1 MEVTRKKV
9 SINTLEMIHSI
20 FEPSVHAIIQ
30 TYIGKTVCCLIA
42 CLLIL
47 AVIGFALL
55 TTVLSLYDLNVFE
68 SSCLHSGNNLVLSE
82 DYILLLHSCQN
93 KLDSTEKLL
102 YKNSIKFFVDT
113 NINPVEIFSISCDS
127 LTLMVEQFPKSQ
139 SHQNS
144 TFYTLPQQV
153 YFKNCSNYTDI
164 CILDE
169 FVYQVPSNN
178 SAIIYN
184 ITLDFY
190 NPNETDVQ
198 IVAFDNFMNFNNFL
212 TGGKMSNSLKSLK
225 MTDTSAI
232 FILDSSDMR
241 RSSYYFFAV
250 KTFKNTNW
258 FIKTSAG
265 TRVFYNV
272 SNTTPD
278 CVLTARKKCCE
289 IEIRESN
296 QCYLGHVKDNAT
308 EGEKLT
314 IHHQPIAKQGYVSTL
329 GMVLLLM
336 IIIVL
341 LVIATIK
348 ILHSKR
354 KKSKLSTC
362 SYGVH
367 KNGYK
372 TGHKTIEKIPFD
384 ENGLLHHWPEYGIT
398 ICIPEGAVHRSATL
412 QFEASFLST
421 NFKCGG
427 NFRPVSPFVWI
438 HFDQELAKPAKL
450 YIPHDVVIENDEQL
464 HKLHILT
471 RNHDV
476 NASFKVN
483 NELDAEISDEIVC
496 VRAKHFCSLCLALKA
511 LKGEELKTK
520 YHMIYAI
527 IHKSED
533 EVYVDICILQSRD
546 CRKV

>member
-1 MEVTRKKV
+1 
-9 SINTLEMIHSI
+9 MIHSI
-20 FEPSVHAIIQ
+20 FEPSVHAFIQ
-30 TYIGKTVCCLIA
+30 TYIGKPVCCLIA

-47 AVIGFALL
+47 AVTGFALL
-55 TTVLSLYDLNVFE
+55 TTVLLLYDLNVFE
-68 SSCLHSGNNLVLSE
+68 SSCLHSGNNLALSE

-93 KLDSTEKLL
+93 KFRSTEKLL
-102 YKNSIKFFVDT
+102 YKNSIQFFVNT
-113 NINPVEIFSISCDS
+113 SINPVEIFSISCNS
-127 LTLMVEQFPKSQ
+127 LTLMVDQFPKSQ

-144 TFYTLPQQV
+144 TLNTLPQQV
-153 YFKNCSNYTDI
+153 YFKNCSNYTGI

-169 FVYQVPSNN
+169 FVYQVLSNN

-190 NPNETDVQ
+190 NPNETNVW

-212 TGGKMSNSLKSLK
+212 ITGGKMSNSLKSLK
-225 MTDTSAI
+225 MADTSAI

-265 TRVFYNV
+265 TRVFYNI
-272 SNTTPD
+272 SNATPD
-278 CVLTARKKCCE
+278 CVLTARKNFCE

-314 IHHQPIAKQGYVSTL
+314 IHHQPVITKQGYTLLALTL
-329 GMVLLLM
+329 GMAFFL

-348 ILHSKR
+348 MLHSKR

-362 SYGVH
+362 SVH

-372 TGHKTIEKIPFD
+372 SGHKTIEKIPFD
-384 ENGLLHHWPEYGIT
+384 ENGLLHHWPVYGIT
-398 ICIPEGAVHRSATL
+398 IFIPEGAVIRSASL

-427 NFRPVSPFVWI
+427 TFRPVSPFVWI
-438 HFDQELAKPAKL
+438 HFDQELVKPAKL

-464 HKLHILT
+464 RKLHILT
-471 RNHDV
+471 RNHDA

-483 NELDAEISDEIVC
+483 NELDAEITNEIVC
-496 VRAKHFCSLCLALKA
+496 VRAKHFCSLCLAAA
-511 LKGEELKTK
+511 LEGEELKTK
-520 YHMIYAI
+520 YHMIYAEK
-527 IHKSED
+527 HCED
-533 EVYVDICILQSRD
+533 EVLLDICILQSRI